1 MVQEASDMTIR
12 YADGRVA
19 EAAILA
25 RTENTMRVAIKG
37 SDDVADFVAADGAWL
52 SEDLGPVQ
60 IEFAW
65 QRHGRRHVIEE
76 ADCICPSELASR
88 LIDLLLNESDADRV
102 EGGGDAPEPQQ
113 ISAGQGA
120 A

>member
-19 EAAILA
+19 EAVILA
-25 RTENTMRVAIKG
+25 RTENTMRVALKD

-76 ADCICPSELASR
+76 ADCICPSELAAR
-88 LIDLLLNESDADRV
+88 LIDLLLNESGEDRV
-102 EGGGDAPEPQQ
+102 EEGKAAPQPREM
-113 ISAGQGA
+113 SVGRAGA
-120 A
+120 